1 MLHETSAREAL
12 AEMRQGRST
21 EEYIALVWASR
32 YPHPM
37 PAASGGWP
45 YSLARGWLRCLA
57 RLERLNNVQARA
69 ITCRA
74 RYWAAN
80 RC

>member
-12 AEMRQGRST
+12 AEMRQGRT
-21 EEYIALVWASR
+21 QADYIALIWAQR

-45 YSLARGWLRCLA
+45 YRASAGLVESKLRK
-57 RLERLNNVQARA
+57 
-69 ITCRA
+69 IK
-74 RYWAAN
+74 
-80 RC
+80 